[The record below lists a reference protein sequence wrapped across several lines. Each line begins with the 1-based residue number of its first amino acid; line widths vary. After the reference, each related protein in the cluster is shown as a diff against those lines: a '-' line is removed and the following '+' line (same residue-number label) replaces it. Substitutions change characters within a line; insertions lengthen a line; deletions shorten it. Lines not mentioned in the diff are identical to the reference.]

1 MAAMGGD
8 ERQRME
14 APAGDKFPEGLRV
27 LAVDDDSVCLK
38 VLEVVLRRCKY
49 NPTTVTDAKTAL
61 KMLRAGKAQFDLVI
75 TDVHMPG
82 MDGFKLLEL
91 IHLEMDLP
99 VIMLSVDC
107 DKKAVMKGITHGA
120 CDYLVK
126 PVCTNELKNI
136 WQHVERRR
144 NFEAK
149 THINNNNNNDHDDD
163 RVQPRTAATS
173 KDSGNKGNEG
183 YDSNE
188 NQEITHVSTTWKKP
202 RVVWTTEL
210 QNKFLEAID
219 QIGLDKAVPKKILE
233 LMKVDYLTRDSIA
246 SHLQKYRLHLRRV
259 KPNPVGDAS
268 ERHNSSYNNMN
279 NQGSFMR
286 NHEHE
291 IWCMSSGLLSPNNFS
306 AMGHLAQPANT
317 QRNSCMGSFI
327 HDGRMYKYVAPK
339 LSDAGTFAGS
349 IDPPANLYNN
359 IPNETTLD
367 EFPSYS
373 FGDSYAGCMR
383 GKLVETNKGKFP
395 DPSYNSA
402 THATLTGVLHRG
414 IISPISSNVN
424 VEVQNEMA
432 TVIRNATSMAGFNEQ
447 IVPKNAPS
455 NQSFVGM
462 LNACG
467 SRPVSSS
474 EMVKGGSSS
483 ISVDGFSE
491 RMAPFN
497 VAKNTSSVGMMLN
510 ENTAPGNGRISMTH
524 TDMANSGRTISTLS
538 NHQTENVVAITDKL
552 DGGDAVSN
560 HPMQVGTIGQ
570 HALNDQFNDI
580 KDFSWDDLFLNPLDA
595 DFTIEDD
602 FMGGEE

>member
-27 LAVDDDSVCLK
+27 LAVDDDSACLK

-49 NPTTVTDAKTAL
+49 NATTVTDAKTAL

-91 IHLEMDLP
+91 IHHEMDLP
-99 VIMLSVDC
+99 VIMLSGDC

-149 THINNNNNNDHDDD
+149 THINNNNNDHDDD

-173 KDSGNKGNEG
+173 KDSENKGNEG

-268 ERHNSSYNNMN
+268 ERHNSSNNNMN

-291 IWCMSSGLLSPNNFS
+291 RWCMSSGLLSSNNLP

-317 QRNSCMGSFI
+317 HRNSCTGSFI

-339 LSDAGTFAGS
+339 LSDAGRFAGS

-359 IPNETTLD
+359 IPNEITLD

-373 FGDSYAGCMR
+373 FGDSYAGRMR

-414 IISPISSNVN
+414 
-424 VEVQNEMA
+424 
-432 TVIRNATSMAGFNEQ
+432 FNEQ

-455 NQSFVGM
+455 NQSFIGM

-483 ISVDGFSE
+483 ISVDGLSE

-497 VAKNTSSVGMMLN
+497 IAKNTNSVGMTLN

-524 TDMANSGRTISTLS
+524 TDMVNSGRTISTLS

-580 KDFSWDDLFLNPLDA
+580 NDFSWDDFFLNPLDA

>member
-38 VLEVVLRRCKY
+38 VLEIVLRCCKY

-61 KMLRAGKAQFDLVI
+61 KMLRAGKAEFDLVI

-136 WQHVERRR
+136 WQHLERRR

-149 THINNNNNNDHDDD
+149 THIIINNNNNNNDDDD

-173 KDSGNKGNEG
+173 KDSENKGNER

-188 NQEITHVSTTWKKP
+188 NQEITHVSTTCKKP
-202 RVVWTTEL
+202 RVVWTIEL

-219 QIGLDKAVPKKILE
+219 QIGLDKAIPKKILE

-291 IWCMSSGLLSPNNFS
+291 RWCMSSGLLSPNNFY

-317 QRNSCMGSFI
+317 HRNSCTGSVI

-339 LSDAGTFAGS
+339 LSDAGRFAGS

-373 FGDSYAGCMR
+373 FGDSYAGRMR

-395 DPSYNSA
+395 DLSYNSA
-402 THATLTGVLHRG
+402 THATLTGVLHR
-414 IISPISSNVN
+414 
-424 VEVQNEMA
+424 
-432 TVIRNATSMAGFNEQ
+432 GFNEQ

-483 ISVDGFSE
+483 ISVDGLSE

-497 VAKNTSSVGMMLN
+497 IAKNTSSVGMMLN

-524 TDMANSGRTISTLS
+524 TDMVNSGRTISTLS

-580 KDFSWDDLFLNPLDA
+580 NDFSWDDFFLNPLDA
-595 DFTIEDD
+595 DD

>member
-1 MAAMGGD
+1 
-8 ERQRME
+8 
-14 APAGDKFPEGLRV
+14 
-27 LAVDDDSVCLK
+27 
-38 VLEVVLRRCKY
+38 
-49 NPTTVTDAKTAL
+49 
-61 KMLRAGKAQFDLVI
+61 
-75 TDVHMPG
+75 MPG

-126 PVCTNELKNI
+126 PACTNELKNI

-149 THINNNNNNDHDDD
+149 THINNNNNNNNDDDD

-173 KDSGNKGNEG
+173 NDSDNKGNER

-188 NQEITHVSTTWKKP
+188 NQEITHISTTWKKP
-202 RVVWTTEL
+202 RVVWTIEL

-219 QIGLDKAVPKKILE
+219 QSGLDKAVPKKILE

-291 IWCMSSGLLSPNNFS
+291 RWCTSSGLLSPNNFS

-317 QRNSCMGSFI
+317 HRNSCTGSFI

-339 LSDAGTFAGS
+339 LSDAGRFARC

-373 FGDSYAGCMR
+373 FGDSYAGRMR

-424 VEVQNEMA
+424 VEVQNEIG
-432 TVIRNATSMAGFNEQ
+432 TVMRNATSMAGFNEQ
-447 IVPKNAPS
+447 IVPKNAHS

-467 SRPVSSS
+467 SRPVSLS

-483 ISVDGFSE
+483 IPVDGLSE
-491 RMAPFN
+491 RMTPFN
-497 VAKNTSSVGMMLN
+497 IAKNTSSIGMMLN
-510 ENTAPGNGRISMTH
+510 ENTAPGNSRISMTH
-524 TDMANSGRTISTLS
+524 TYMVNSGRNISTLS
-538 NHQTENVVAITDKL
+538 NHQTENVVAMTDKL
-552 DGGDAVSN
+552 DGQDAVSN
-560 HPMQVGTIGQ
+560 HPMQMGTIGQ

-580 KDFSWDDLFLNPLDA
+580 NDFSWDDFFLNPLDA

-602 FMGGEE
+602 LMGGEE

>member
-1 MAAMGGD
+1 
-8 ERQRME
+8 
-14 APAGDKFPEGLRV
+14 
-27 LAVDDDSVCLK
+27 
-38 VLEVVLRRCKY
+38 
-49 NPTTVTDAKTAL
+49 
-61 KMLRAGKAQFDLVI
+61 
-75 TDVHMPG
+75 
-82 MDGFKLLEL
+82 
-91 IHLEMDLP
+91 
-99 VIMLSVDC
+99 
-107 DKKAVMKGITHGA
+107 
-120 CDYLVK
+120 
-126 PVCTNELKNI
+126 
-136 WQHVERRR
+136 
-144 NFEAK
+144 
-149 THINNNNNNDHDDD
+149 
-163 RVQPRTAATS
+163 
-173 KDSGNKGNEG
+173 
-183 YDSNE
+183 
-188 NQEITHVSTTWKKP
+188 
-202 RVVWTTEL
+202 
-210 QNKFLEAID
+210 
-219 QIGLDKAVPKKILE
+219 
-233 LMKVDYLTRDSIA
+233 MKVDYLTRDSIA

-286 NHEHE
+286 NYEHE
-291 IWCMSSGLLSPNNFS
+291 RWCMSSGLLSPNNFS
-306 AMGHLAQPANT
+306 AMGHLAQPVNT
-317 QRNSCMGSFI
+317 HRNSCTGSFI

-339 LSDAGTFAGS
+339 LSDAGRFAGS

-373 FGDSYAGCMR
+373 FGDSYAGRMR
-383 GKLVETNKGKFP
+383 GKLLETNKGKFP

-402 THATLTGVLHRG
+402 THATLTGVLHR
-414 IISPISSNVN
+414 
-424 VEVQNEMA
+424 
-432 TVIRNATSMAGFNEQ
+432 GFNEQ

-483 ISVDGFSE
+483 ISVDGLSE

-497 VAKNTSSVGMMLN
+497 IAKNTSSVGMMLN

-524 TDMANSGRTISTLS
+524 TDMVNSGRTISTLS

-580 KDFSWDDLFLNPLDA
+580 NDFSWDDFFLNPLDA
-595 DFTIEDD
+595 DD

>member
-38 VLEVVLRRCKY
+38 VLEVILRCRKY
-49 NPTTVTDAKTAL
+49 NPTTMIDAKTAL
-61 KMLRAGKAQFDLVI
+61 KMLRAGKAEFDLVI

-136 WQHVERRR
+136 WQHLERRR

-149 THINNNNNNDHDDD
+149 THIIINNNNNNNDDDD

-173 KDSGNKGNEG
+173 KDSENKGNER

-188 NQEITHVSTTWKKP
+188 NQEITHVSTTCKKP
-202 RVVWTTEL
+202 RVVWTIEL

-219 QIGLDKAVPKKILE
+219 QIGLDKAIPKKILE

-291 IWCMSSGLLSPNNFS
+291 RWCMSSGLLSPNNFY

-317 QRNSCMGSFI
+317 HRNSCTGSVI

-339 LSDAGTFAGS
+339 LSDAGRFAGS

-373 FGDSYAGCMR
+373 FGDSYAGRMR

-395 DPSYNSA
+395 DLSYNSA

-414 IISPISSNVN
+414 
-424 VEVQNEMA
+424 
-432 TVIRNATSMAGFNEQ
+432 FNEQ
-447 IVPKNAPS
+447 IVPKDAPS

-483 ISVDGFSE
+483 MSVDGLSE
-491 RMAPFN
+491 RMSPFN
-497 VAKNTSSVGMMLN
+497 IEKNTSSIGTMLN

-524 TDMANSGRTISTLS
+524 TDMVNSGRTISTPS
-538 NHQTENVVAITDKL
+538 NHQTENVVAMTDKL
-552 DGGDAVSN
+552 DGRDAVSN

-580 KDFSWDDLFLNPLDA
+580 NHFSWDDFLLNPLDA
-595 DFTIEDD
+595 DFTIGDD

>member
-38 VLEVVLRRCKY
+38 VLEIVLRCCKY

-61 KMLRAGKAQFDLVI
+61 KMLRAGKAEFDLVI

-136 WQHVERRR
+136 WQHLERRR

-149 THINNNNNNDHDDD
+149 THIIINNNNNNNDDDD

-173 KDSGNKGNEG
+173 KDSENKGNER

-188 NQEITHVSTTWKKP
+188 NQEITHVSTTCKKP
-202 RVVWTTEL
+202 RVVWTIEL

-219 QIGLDKAVPKKILE
+219 QIGLDKAIPKKILE

-291 IWCMSSGLLSPNNFS
+291 RWCMSSGLLSPNNFY

-317 QRNSCMGSFI
+317 HRNSCTGSVI

-339 LSDAGTFAGS
+339 LSDAGRFAGS

-373 FGDSYAGCMR
+373 FGDSYAGRMR

-395 DPSYNSA
+395 DLSYNSA
-402 THATLTGVLHRG
+402 THATLTGVLHR
-414 IISPISSNVN
+414 
-424 VEVQNEMA
+424 
-432 TVIRNATSMAGFNEQ
+432 GFNEQ

-483 ISVDGFSE
+483 ISVDGLSE

-497 VAKNTSSVGMMLN
+497 IAKNTSSVGMMLN

-524 TDMANSGRTISTLS
+524 TDMVNSGRTISTLS

-580 KDFSWDDLFLNPLDA
+580 NDFSWDDFFLNPLDA
-595 DFTIEDD
+595 EDD